1 MNLDNTFNGEHS
13 VGENKKHNAELI
25 EFTIFFAVMLF
36 TCVVGII
43 ELLPEFDNIKGIFG
57 SISVSMLYVA
67 FLIGIF
73 FSMTEFFRTI
83 ENSEDEIEKIKEKG
97 PAFSGIKFFYK
108 HPKPIQ
114 VVIYAVFLLI
124 FITLYLVKIGCLQ

>member
-1 MNLDNTFNGEHS
+1 M
-13 VGENKKHNAELI
+13 GENKKHNTELI
-25 EFTIFFAVMLF
+25 EFTIFFAVMLL

-43 ELLPEFDNIKGIFG
+43 ELLPEFNTIKGMFG
-57 SISVSMLYVA
+57 SISVSMLYFA

-73 FSMTEFFRTI
+73 FSMTQLFLLLKANKTKI
-83 ENSEDEIEKIKEKG
+83 NEIKKSDV
-97 PAFSGIKFFYK
+97 AFSQIEFFYK

-124 FITLYLVKIGCLQ
+124 FIILYLVKIGCLQ